1 MKRKRENGEIEEEK
15 NNQKMKIE
23 CKIPKIWNLKNEK
36 HLKYLNYLKENYLKK
51 KKEKEKE
58 EIDL

>member
-15 NNQKMKIE
+15 INQKMKIE
-23 CKIPKIWNLKNEK
+23 CKIPKIWNLKNEN

-51 KKEKEKE
+51 PV
-58 EIDL
+58 